1 MPRFRL
7 RWCRGTNNILAVREI
22 IRPYRAE
29 LAFFCVSGCE
39 EHRTFSDAPPA
50 LSGQECLLH
59 TDCSCTGRSTRSSIR
74 NWFDPFGFVVYLWG
88 CRFPLRVARGRG
100 AEFFPFMDKKRI
112 LASVVV
118 FFILAILVYLQYRH
132 WRTFDWGT
140 FWSQTHRIK
149 KIHVLHGI
157 ALIYLAYGMRAWRW
171 KIFLKPVRPKTRT
184 IDLVSPTLV
193 GFTGLALLG
202 RAGEFIRPY
211 LIARRTDL
219 PVSSQLAVWGVERI
233 FDIGAFTVLMLLA
246 IFLPSA
252 LPSIPHP
259 EYYLRFRELG
269 FLLTAA
275 VAATTVAA
283 IVIRRNGERVAVWVE
298 QRSSHLSSNLGHKM
312 AQKVR
317 EFGMGLNTI
326 HGPFSLLWLSL
337 VSVGMWYLIA
347 LAYQEVTHSYGVD
360 ALAIPVSQ
368 LLILMFSSMLGSM
381 LQLPAVGGGSQMA
394 TIATLSS
401 VFDVPPELAASC
413 GILLWL
419 VTFAAVVPAG
429 LLLAHRERLSLRKL
443 SVESHRTE

>member
-1 MPRFRL
+1 
-7 RWCRGTNNILAVREI
+7 
-22 IRPYRAE
+22 
-29 LAFFCVSGCE
+29 
-39 EHRTFSDAPPA
+39 
-50 LSGQECLLH
+50 
-59 TDCSCTGRSTRSSIR
+59 
-74 NWFDPFGFVVYLWG
+74 
-88 CRFPLRVARGRG
+88 
-100 AEFFPFMDKKRI
+100 MDKKRI

-118 FFILAILVYLQYRH
+118 FLILAALVYLQYRH

-157 ALIYLAYGMRAWRW
+157 LLIYFAYWMRALRW
-171 KIFLKPVRPKTRT
+171 KIFLKPVRPKVTT
-184 IDLVSPTLV
+184 TALVSPTLV

-259 EYYLRFRELG
+259 EYYVRFREAG
-269 FLLTAA
+269 FVLTSIVAVTA
-275 VAATTVAA
+275 VAAF
-283 IVIRRNGERVAVWVE
+283 IIRRNGERVALWVE
-298 QRSSHLSSNLGHKM
+298 ARFSHLASNLGHKL
-312 AQKVR
+312 AEKVR

-326 HGPFSLLWLSL
+326 HGPLSLLWLSL
-337 VSVGMWYLIA
+337 VSVGMWYVIA

-419 VTFAAVVPAG
+419 VTFAAVIPLG
-429 LLLAHRERLSLRKL
+429 LILAHRERLSLRKL
-443 SVESHRTE
+443 SVESHHAGDAQIKAPPAA